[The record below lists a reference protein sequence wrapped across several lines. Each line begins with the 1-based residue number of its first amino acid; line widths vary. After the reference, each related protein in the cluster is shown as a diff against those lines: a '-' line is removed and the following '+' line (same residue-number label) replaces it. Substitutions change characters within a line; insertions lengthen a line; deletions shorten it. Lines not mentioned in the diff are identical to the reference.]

1 MSATF
6 RQHAAPRSAPPPVP
20 ANQPAWILP
29 EPGESI
35 EAIRLFRKQRLA
47 ASLRLFA
54 LYGFDHGPAGHITV
68 RDPEWT
74 DHFWIN
80 PLGVYFG
87 HVRVSDLLLVNHD
100 GAIVIGNKP
109 VNQAGF
115 QIHSAIHRARPEV
128 IGVAHSHSTYG
139 KAWSTL
145 NRVLDPL
152 TQDSAAFYER
162 QALSDF
168 SGIVLE
174 ADQAQQIVHDVG
186 DKQFAILK
194 NHGFL
199 TAAPSVESATWS
211 FIAMEDAAR
220 VQLLAEAAGTP
231 VPLSHEVASFTAG
244 QMNGRAD
251 GGRFG
256 FQPLYE
262 RIIREQPDLLD

>member
-1 MSATF
+1 
-6 RQHAAPRSAPPPVP
+6 
-20 ANQPAWILP
+20 
-29 EPGESI
+29 
-35 EAIRLFRKQRLA
+35 
-47 ASLRLFA
+47 
-54 LYGFDHGPAGHITV
+54 V

-100 GAIVIGNKP
+100 GAIVIGDKP

-115 QIHSAIHRARPEV
+115 QIHSAIHKARPEV

-145 NRVLDPL
+145 GRPLDPL
-152 TQDSAAFYER
+152 TQDSAGFYEA

-168 SGIVLE
+168 TGVVLE
-174 ADQAQQIVHDVG
+174 SDQAQKIVEDVG
-186 DKQFAILK
+186 DKNFVILK

-199 TAAPSVESATWS
+199 TAGLSVESAVWY
-211 FIAMEDAAR
+211 FIALEDAAR
-220 VQLLAEAAGTP
+220 AQLLAEAAATKP
-231 VPLSHEVASFTAG
+231 IPLSHEVASYTAG
-244 QMNGRAD
+244 QYRRHAD

-262 RIIREQPDLLD
+262 KILRAQPDLLD